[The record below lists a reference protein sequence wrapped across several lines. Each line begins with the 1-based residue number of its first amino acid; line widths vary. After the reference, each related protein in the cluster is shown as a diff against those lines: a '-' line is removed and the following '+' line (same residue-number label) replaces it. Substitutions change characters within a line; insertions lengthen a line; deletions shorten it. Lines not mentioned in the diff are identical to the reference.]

1 MANLK
6 RTREDILE
14 AVIDTI
20 HRKGLTATG
29 LSELFT
35 LSGASSGSFYNYFES
50 KQALGHA
57 LIDFEWQ
64 KLAQNVL
71 APAVQQPGSP
81 LEQLFWMLDTLE
93 AKQHQEPF
101 CGGASSAI

>member
-35 LSGASSGSFYNYFES
+35 L
-50 KQALGHA
+50 
-57 LIDFEWQ
+57 
-64 KLAQNVL
+64 
-71 APAVQQPGSP
+71 P
-81 LEQLFWMLDTLE
+81 
-93 AKQHQEPF
+93 
-101 CGGASSAI
+101 